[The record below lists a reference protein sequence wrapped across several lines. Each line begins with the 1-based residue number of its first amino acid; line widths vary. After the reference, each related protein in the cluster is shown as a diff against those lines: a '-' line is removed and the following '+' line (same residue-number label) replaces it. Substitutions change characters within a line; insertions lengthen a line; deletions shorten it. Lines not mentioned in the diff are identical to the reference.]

1 MSLKGLTEKEIA
13 KELNLSQSTVSRAIT
28 SVTTSHDYQL
38 AITSIGMFVEDMRR
52 AADFWK
58 LQNRE
63 IELVKNTIMALK
75 EETDKEGKPVIKSDR
90 AIELLLKCMDMQ
102 SDRIGRVVEMA
113 RQGEVALALREVR
126 RTMSD
131 AEAQRFVNLKHVIID
146 EANGKLEAKVQQEQ
160 EEGEEDIED
169 GQP

>member
-75 EETDKEGKPVIKSDR
+75 EETDSKGQPVIKSDR